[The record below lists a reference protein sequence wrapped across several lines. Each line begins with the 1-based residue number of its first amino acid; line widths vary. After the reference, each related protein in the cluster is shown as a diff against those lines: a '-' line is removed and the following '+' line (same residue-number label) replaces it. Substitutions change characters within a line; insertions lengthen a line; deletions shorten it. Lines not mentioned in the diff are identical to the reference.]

1 MNLKTSHAIL
11 HVIDNKGNHTVIN
24 YGANNITTEIN
35 REFDNWGMGWRDGG
49 RDVVSSTTTLS
60 GDVQSTVASAGSL
73 DESVARLIADSSRR
87 AQEAEEKVK
96 EKTHE
101 GRDDYRRRGFEAALE
116 MLMERYGILYPEAFA
131 ELLSSY
137 DEDHPRG

>member
-1 MNLKTSHAIL
+1 MSLKKSQAIL
-11 HVIDNKGNHTVIN
+11 HVIDGEDNHYVIN
-24 YGANNITTEIN
+24 YGANNIYTEVN
-35 REFDNWGMGWRDGG
+35 REFEDWGMGWQGIG
-49 RDVVSSTTTLS
+49 RDLTSSSTTLS
-60 GDVQSTVASAGSL
+60 GDVQSTVVTAGSL
-73 DESVARLIADSSRR
+73 DESVARLIAASSRR
-87 AQEAEEKVK
+87 AQEAEEKAK
-96 EKTHE
+96 EKAHE